1 MTFTLS
7 LPLLSWSNSWKR
19 EDADDE
25 VFKENLNAE
34 GESLKYPEE
43 LLGEL
48 LKSPRLKLE
57 LDLLEV
63 DLLDTPDELEVSL
76 L

>member
-7 LPLLSWSNSWKR
+7 LPFLSWSKCRKR
-19 EDADDE
+19 EDADDGE
-25 VFKENLNAE
+25 LEEDLNME

-43 LLGEL
+43 LLLE
-48 LKSPRLKLE
+48 SPRLKLG

-63 DLLDTPDELEVSL
+63 DLLDTPDELEVSFL
-76 L
+76 